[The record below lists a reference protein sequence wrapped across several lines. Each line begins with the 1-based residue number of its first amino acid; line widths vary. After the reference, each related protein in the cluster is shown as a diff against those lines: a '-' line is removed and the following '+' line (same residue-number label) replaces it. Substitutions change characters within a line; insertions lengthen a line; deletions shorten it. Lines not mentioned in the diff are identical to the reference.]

1 MGQSEEEIQ
10 GSLLT
15 NATIAQPR
23 IKIRKVYALYYNL
36 QKQKNKKYVKL
47 CIIQYIQQDTWCLN
61 YRFYLK

>member
-47 CIIQYIQQDTWCLN
+47 CIIQYIQQDT
-61 YRFYLK
+61 